1 MVHIRGQVS
10 AKGAGNYHDLS
21 MLERPPDEEA
31 GAPSEAVPDDS
42 LEPNMGAAGVG
53 EAPLDEGDERP
64 HVELPMET
72 EESQELRSP
81 RQAPETTAG
90 DGSPAKRARKPA
102 EVVRV
107 VLPSHLE
114 LSVRMRVESDRWLV
128 QHGRS
133 KLVRVAVVEHKGVYC
148 PLESEL
154 PVRPEDVKDVCYL
167 FGHDRSGNRVFKEY
181 NWRKPEEHGLL
192 VRGGFWTGAVEFEL
206 KDGWQLRQRE
216 PEDCH
221 EVNIKKGRKEL
232 NDREVPKERREGL
245 SKAKVKEWTYL
256 VDSGAIKVHTGVK
269 AQQIKESLE
278 RGRLLKSRFVITE
291 AEAGSNPM
299 TQDSGFE
306 GALVCPWLRGSGF
319 VAA

>member
-1 MVHIRGQVS
+1 M
-10 AKGAGNYHDLS
+10 
-21 MLERPPDEEA
+21 
-31 GAPSEAVPDDS
+31 
-42 LEPNMGAAGVG
+42 
-53 EAPLDEGDERP
+53 
-64 HVELPMET
+64 
-72 EESQELRSP
+72 
-81 RQAPETTAG
+81 
-90 DGSPAKRARKPA
+90 
-102 EVVRV
+102 
-107 VLPSHLE
+107 
-114 LSVRMRVESDRWLV
+114 
-128 QHGRS
+128 
-133 KLVRVAVVEHKGVYC
+133 
-148 PLESEL
+148 
-154 PVRPEDVKDVCYL
+154 
-167 FGHDRSGNRVFKEY
+167 FKEY

-216 PEDCH
+216 PEDRH

-245 SKAKVKEWTYL
+245 SKATVKEWTYL